1 MTSNKRYDAKLGKDD
16 IIIWKG
22 NVLGL
27 AFLDAGDDGGKVV
40 VEQDHVG
47 RLQKQKC
54 SIRTK
59 INKTKLL
66 LHLLVDELKV
76 AKLTPNYRVEQ
87 MTVDESTKCHRM
99 QGKD

>member
-1 MTSNKRYDAKLGKDD
+1 MTSNKRYDAQLGKDD

-22 NVLGL
+22 NFLGL

-40 VEQDHVG
+40 IEQDHVG

-54 SIRTK
+54 SIRIK

-66 LHLLVDELKV
+66 LHLLVH
-76 AKLTPNYRVEQ
+76 P
-87 MTVDESTKCHRM
+87 
-99 QGKD
+99 